1 MGCCFS
7 RLTSTNNPIAISIKP
22 EGRSPVS
29 NFSASYPGNWLT
41 TDEPYPPL
49 DGAIGGQS
57 ELLSHL
63 RDAPHHPLGQ
73 GEGNNPQI
81 PRIGLFDSGLG
92 GLTVLREIYRQL
104 PDESILYF
112 GDTARLPYG
121 NRTPG
126 EIVQFM
132 REILGWMVPQGI
144 KMAIVACNTSS
155 ALALE
160 TVRSEFNI
168 PILGLI
174 LPGARAA
181 VEQGRRIGVIATPAT
196 AASNAYRRA
205 IQEIEPATLVWQVG
219 CPEFVPLIEADRI
232 SDPYTTE
239 VAREYLAPLLMQ
251 QIDTLIYG
259 CTHYPFLEP
268 VIKEILPPEVR
279 LVDPAAHVVAAAVK
293 ELEFAGIRETRP
305 PLATRFCVSGSPEEF
320 ARRAFTW
327 LGFTPTVEQV
337 ELGTAEELPEAK
349 EPAS

>member
-1 MGCCFS
+1 M
-7 RLTSTNNPIAISIKP
+7 
-22 EGRSPVS
+22 S

-41 TDEPYPPL
+41 TEEPYPDPN
-49 DGAIGGQS
+49 GEIGGLS
-57 ELLSHL
+57 ECYADLSV
-63 RDAPHHPLGQ
+63 RGKPPIDANPIPVTPG
-73 GEGNNPQI
+73 GGSNPQI

-104 PDESILYF
+104 PNESILYF

-132 REILGWMVPQGI
+132 REIVAWMVPQGI
-144 KMAIVACNTSS
+144 KMVIVACNTSS

-160 TVRSEFNI
+160 TVRSEFDI
-168 PILGLI
+168 PMLGLI

-181 VEQGRRIGVIATPAT
+181 VEKGRRIGVIATPAT

-205 IQEIEPATLVWQVG
+205 IQEIEPGALVWQVG

-232 SDPYTTE
+232 GDPYTAE
-239 VAREYLAPLLMQ
+239 VAREYLNPLLMQ

-268 VIKEILPPEVR
+268 VIKEILPPEVN

-293 ELEFAGIRETRP
+293 ELEFAGIRETRL

-320 ARRAFTW
+320 ARRAVPW
-327 LGFTPTVEQV
+327 LGFTPTVEQIYLSTS
-337 ELGTAEELPEAK
+337 EGLPVAK
-349 EPAS
+349 DPAS